1 MTKDSPT
8 TPNLQT
14 EPVVNGA
21 MDHDGPPP
29 MTDSDGNTVDLSSP
43 GEEEPTE
50 DEPGAGGPD
59 DSNDV
64 VMPEAD

>member
-14 EPVVNGA
+14 EPVMDGA
-21 MDHDGPPP
+21 MDHEGPPP

-50 DEPGAGGPD
+50 DESGA
-59 DSNDV
+59 
-64 VMPEAD
+64 AD

>member
-1 MTKDSPT
+1 MTKDSST

-14 EPVVNGA
+14 EPVMDGA

-50 DEPGAGGPD
+50 DEPTEGEPGAAG
-59 DSNDV
+59 
-64 VMPEAD
+64 

>member
-14 EPVVNGA
+14 EPVMDGA
-21 MDHDGPPP
+21 MDHEGPPP
-29 MTDSDGNTVDLSSP
+29 TKDSDGNTVDLSSP

-50 DEPGAGGPD
+50 DEPGAAG
-59 DSNDV
+59 
-64 VMPEAD
+64 

>member
-14 EPVVNGA
+14 EPVMNGA

-29 MTDSDGNTVDLSSP
+29 MTASDGNTVDLSSP

-50 DEPGAGGPD
+50 DEPGAAG
-59 DSNDV
+59 
-64 VMPEAD
+64 